1 MWVVFV
7 VCRRS
12 GAHTTENHN
21 EAPAKIRREEG
32 GAEMKRLRRA
42 MVLWGRTS
50 IPFFKSS

>member
-7 VCRRS
+7 VWHRT
-12 GAHTTENHN
+12 GAHTTEYDN
-21 EAPAKIRREEG
+21 EAPARSEEG
-32 GAEMKRLRRA
+32 GVEMKRLRRA